1 MKFKTL
7 NYVNVEADIV
17 HITLEGGAL
26 FEYHMCTI
34 AWPDRTISNELP
46 I

>member
-26 FEYHMCTI
+26 FG
-34 AWPDRTISNELP
+34 ISHVYNCMA
-46 I
+46 